1 MWVFDRVKAIQC
13 PAAVCN
19 LDREYFQHE
28 LRCEMGSNGHKK
40 MNVAVKNALCRAPY

>member
-19 LDREYFQHE
+19 LDREYE
-28 LRCEMGSNGHKK
+28 CEMGSNGHKK

>member
-40 MNVAVKNALCRAPY
+40 MNLCLAPY